1 MAETLEQETI
11 TKGESS
17 PFKESSWTDT
27 FPTTEEKVETA
38 LAITEAKPAVAPD
51 VKPTVV
57 AQPEVKV
64 EETKAVIFDEDKY
77 VKEKWGW
84 DNAEAGKKEIESL
97 KERASALDLTN
108 EESKKVLSYIKEG
121 KTKDLYKFLHQQEEV
136 DRLATS
142 DLTNEKTAAELVKF
156 GISNKNKNL
165 SPEEVD
171 FLYNRK
177 FNIPSKPIQDAV
189 NETDDEY
196 AEKVIAWEGRVKD
209 IKTELVIEAKLA
221 QPELEKLK
229 TELVLPDI
237 QKPVD
242 LQSQQKELQRAEA
255 ATKKYL
261 DTLESD
267 FKKFNGY
274 EIKYK
279 DEEVEIPVSF
289 TISEEDRV
297 SLKNELKDFDP
308 IGFIDSRWFDKDGTP
323 NILAIMD
330 DMTLLRKKEVVL
342 QKMVNEIGSKMRE
355 HYIKIK
361 GQVSVNGSQQG
372 TLQPDAAKSN
382 MDQQIEYLW
391 KQK

>member
-38 LAITEAKPAVAPD
+38 LAITEAKPAVVPD
-51 VKPTVV
+51 VKPTVA

-64 EETKAVIFDEDKY
+64 EETKEVIFDEDKY

-136 DRLATS
+136 ERLATS
-142 DLTNEKTAAELVKF
+142 DLTNEKTATELVKF

-242 LQSQQKELQRAEA
+242 LQAQQKELQRAEA

-342 QKMVNEIGSKMRE
+342 QKMVNEIGSKIRE

>member
-38 LAITEAKPAVAPD
+38 LAITEAKPAVVPD
-51 VKPTVV
+51 VKPTVA

-64 EETKAVIFDEDKY
+64 EETKEVIFDEDKY

-242 LQSQQKELQRAEA
+242 LQAQQKELQRAEA